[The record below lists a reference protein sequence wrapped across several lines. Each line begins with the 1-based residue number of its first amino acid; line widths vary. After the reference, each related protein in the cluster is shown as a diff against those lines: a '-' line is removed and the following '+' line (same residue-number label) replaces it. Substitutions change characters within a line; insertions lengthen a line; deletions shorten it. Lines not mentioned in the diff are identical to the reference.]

1 MLRSFIKKNQRE
13 GVNMETILFSK
24 TDKIKIVTFVAV
36 AFGLPWLL
44 LPQIRVEGILAYNI
58 PAPYMMI
65 LPTFGIILGRIIC
78 ERKIHGWFHWIYTI
92 AFIESTAVMV
102 LCAAKVITGK
112 AADDML
118 TVSSMALSIVL
129 LLGMM
134 IDGQELYPFKDLKKA
149 IGIYIMFV
157 AIAQISNLPQ
167 LIHAGALRTADE
179 IVSNL
184 LFAPIDIFVVQ
195 SIYFF
200 GEEYAWRGCLQGRL
214 QNIFG
219 KRMGVIL
226 LGIIW
231 ELWHMPLWFQISEPG
246 QGKLIVLLVLMRMP
260 YAIALAVFL
269 GWAYMKTNNIWLC
282 VLIHGVNNAAGSAF
296 DSDLVTVADTVESV
310 SVFDGIMTAVAVIV
324 MLLFLF
330 TKEYRKGERV

>member
-1 MLRSFIKKNQRE
+1 M
-13 GVNMETILFSK
+13 
-24 TDKIKIVTFVAV
+24 
-36 AFGLPWLL
+36 
-44 LPQIRVEGILAYNI
+44 AYNI
-58 PAPYMMI
+58 PASYMMI

-112 AADDML
+112 EADDML

-129 LLGMM
+129 LLGRM
-134 IDGQELYPFKDLKKA
+134 IDEQELYPFKDLKKA

-219 KRMGVIL
+219 TRMGVIL

-260 YAIALAVFL
+260 YVIALAVFF

-282 VLIHGVNNAAGSAF
+282 VLIHGVNNAAVSAF

>member
-1 MLRSFIKKNQRE
+1 LLRSFIKKNQRE
-13 GVNMETILFSK
+13 GMNMETILFSK
-24 TDKIKIVTFVAV
+24 TDKIKIVTFAAV

-58 PAPYMMI
+58 PASYMMI

-129 LLGMM
+129 LLGRM
-134 IDGQELYPFKDLKKA
+134 IDEQELYPFKDLKKA

-179 IVSNL
+179 IVSYL
-184 LFAPIDIFVVQ
+184 LFVPIDIFVVQ
-195 SIYFF
+195 SIYFS
-200 GEEYAWRGCLQGRL
+200 GKNMHGGGACRDGCR
-214 QNIFG
+214 IY
-219 KRMGVIL
+219 
-226 LGIIW
+226 
-231 ELWHMPLWFQISEPG
+231 S
-246 QGKLIVLLVLMRMP
+246 
-260 YAIALAVFL
+260 
-269 GWAYMKTNNIWLC
+269 
-282 VLIHGVNNAAGSAF
+282 GSAWALF
-296 DSDLVTVADTVESV
+296 CWESYG
-310 SVFDGIMTAVAVIV
+310 SCGICRCGSRS
-324 MLLFLF
+324 LS
-330 TKEYRKGERV
+330 RGRGS

>member
-1 MLRSFIKKNQRE
+1 
-13 GVNMETILFSK
+13 METILFSK

-112 AADDML
+112 EADDML

-134 IDGQELYPFKDLKKA
+134 IDGQELYPFKD
-149 IGIYIMFV
+149 
-157 AIAQISNLPQ
+157 
-167 LIHAGALRTADE
+167 
-179 IVSNL
+179 
-184 LFAPIDIFVVQ
+184 
-195 SIYFF
+195 
-200 GEEYAWRGCLQGRL
+200 
-214 QNIFG
+214 
-219 KRMGVIL
+219 
-226 LGIIW
+226 
-231 ELWHMPLWFQISEPG
+231 
-246 QGKLIVLLVLMRMP
+246 
-260 YAIALAVFL
+260 
-269 GWAYMKTNNIWLC
+269 
-282 VLIHGVNNAAGSAF
+282 
-296 DSDLVTVADTVESV
+296 
-310 SVFDGIMTAVAVIV
+310 
-324 MLLFLF
+324 
-330 TKEYRKGERV
+330 

>member
-92 AFIESTAVMV
+92 AFKE
-102 LCAAKVITGK
+102 
-112 AADDML
+112 ADDML

-149 IGIYIMFV
+149 IGIHIMFV

-179 IVSNL
+179 IVSYL
-184 LFAPIDIFVVQ
+184 LFAPIDIFVVE
-195 SIYFF
+195 SIYYF

-260 YAIALAVFL
+260 YVIALAVFF

-282 VLIHGVNNAAGSAF
+282 VLIHGVNNAAVSAF

-310 SVFDGIMTAVAVIV
+310 SVFDGIMIAVAVIV

-330 TKEYRKGERV
+330 TKEYRKGDRV

>member
-1 MLRSFIKKNQRE
+1 M
-13 GVNMETILFSK
+13 
-24 TDKIKIVTFVAV
+24 
-36 AFGLPWLL
+36 
-44 LPQIRVEGILAYNI
+44 AYNI
-58 PAPYMMI
+58 PASYMMI

-129 LLGMM
+129 LLGRM
-134 IDGQELYPFKDLKKA
+134 IDEQELYPFKDLKKA

-200 GEEYAWRGCLQGRL
+200 GEEYAWAGGACRDGCE
-214 QNIFG
+214 IY
-219 KRMGVIL
+219 
-226 LGIIW
+226 
-231 ELWHMPLWFQISEPG
+231 S
-246 QGKLIVLLVLMRMP
+246 
-260 YAIALAVFL
+260 
-269 GWAYMKTNNIWLC
+269 
-282 VLIHGVNNAAGSAF
+282 GSAWALF
-296 DSDLVTVADTVESV
+296 CWESYG
-310 SVFDGIMTAVAVIV
+310 SCGICRCGSRS
-324 MLLFLF
+324 LS
-330 TKEYRKGERV
+330 RGRGS

>member
-1 MLRSFIKKNQRE
+1 M
-13 GVNMETILFSK
+13 NMETILFSK
-24 TDKIKIVTFVAV
+24 TDKIKIVTFAAV

-44 LPQIRVEGILAYNI
+44 LPQIRVEGILAYDI
-58 PAPYMMI
+58 PASYMMI

-129 LLGMM
+129 LLGRM
-134 IDGQELYPFKDLKKA
+134 IDEQELYPFKDLKKA
-149 IGIYIMFV
+149 I
-157 AIAQISNLPQ
+157 
-167 LIHAGALRTADE
+167 
-179 IVSNL
+179 
-184 LFAPIDIFVVQ
+184 
-195 SIYFF
+195 
-200 GEEYAWRGCLQGRL
+200 GRL

-231 ELWHMPLWFQISEPG
+231 ELWHMLLWFQISEPG

-260 YAIALAVFL
+260 YVIALAVFF

-282 VLIHGVNNAAGSAF
+282 VLLHGVNNAAGAAF

>member
-1 MLRSFIKKNQRE
+1 M
-13 GVNMETILFSK
+13 NMETILFSK
-24 TDKIKIVTFVAV
+24 TDKIKIVTFAAV

-58 PAPYMMI
+58 PASYMMI

-129 LLGMM
+129 LLGRM
-134 IDGQELYPFKDLKKA
+134 IDEQELYPFKDLKKA

-179 IVSNL
+179 IVSNMHGGG
-184 LFAPIDIFVVQ
+184 ACRDGCR
-195 SIYFF
+195 IY
-200 GEEYAWRGCLQGRL
+200 
-214 QNIFG
+214 
-219 KRMGVIL
+219 
-226 LGIIW
+226 
-231 ELWHMPLWFQISEPG
+231 S
-246 QGKLIVLLVLMRMP
+246 
-260 YAIALAVFL
+260 
-269 GWAYMKTNNIWLC
+269 
-282 VLIHGVNNAAGSAF
+282 GSAWALF
-296 DSDLVTVADTVESV
+296 CWESYG
-310 SVFDGIMTAVAVIV
+310 SCGICRCGSRS
-324 MLLFLF
+324 LS
-330 TKEYRKGERV
+330 RGRGS

>member
-1 MLRSFIKKNQRE
+1 M
-13 GVNMETILFSK
+13 
-24 TDKIKIVTFVAV
+24 VTVTADT
-36 AFGLPWLL
+36 G
-44 LPQIRVEGILAYNI
+44 I
-58 PAPYMMI
+58 PASYMMI

-129 LLGMM
+129 LLGRM
-134 IDGQELYPFKDLKKA
+134 IDEQELYPL
-149 IGIYIMFV
+149 
-157 AIAQISNLPQ
+157 SNLPQ

-260 YAIALAVFL
+260 YVIALAVFL

-282 VLIHGVNNAAGSAF
+282 VLIHGVNNAAGAAF